1 MTPIWEPSQTWD
13 IHTCTPSCT
22 HDNSHDTCL
31 GAIPNMDIHTC
42 HLAVYMITVM
52 TPIWE
57 SSQTWTYIHVH
68 LAVFMITVMTPIWEP
83 SQTWDIHTCT
93 PSCTHD
99 NSHDTCLGAI
109 PNMDIHTCHL
119 AVYMITVMTPI
130 WESSQTWTY
139 IHVHL
144 AVFMITVMTPIWEPS
159 QTWDIH
165 TCTPSCIHDNSHDTY
180 LGTIPNMGHT
190 YMYT

>member
-1 MTPIWEPSQTWD
+1 MTPIWEQSQTWD
-13 IHTCTPSCT
+13 IHTCTPSCI
-22 HDNSHDTCL
+22 HNNSHDTYL
-31 GAIPNMDIHTC
+31 GTIPNMGHTYIHV
-42 HLAVYMITVM
+42 HLAVLMITVM

-68 LAVFMITVMTPIWEP
+68 LAV
-83 SQTWDIHTCT
+83 S
-93 PSCTHD
+93 
-99 NSHDTCLGAI
+99 
-109 PNMDIHTCHL
+109 
-119 AVYMITVMTPI
+119 MITVMTPI

-144 AVFMITVMTPIWEPS
+144 AVYMITVMTPIWEPS

-165 TCTPSCIHDNSHDTY
+165 TCTPSCIHDNSHDTC
-180 LGTIPNMGHT
+180 LQVIPNMGHT